1 MALTNLANNLSAT
14 SWPPAQLPMPPNGR
28 ICGQPSRSCA
38 DVGARVNRD
47 IDGHLATHRCPPAEC
62 MARGYVM
69 RMRWSRR
76 QSAAPCTNLPPRF
89 SSRVHLAAHHQRM
102 PLHIWSQNGNGGS
115 PCSSI
120 FCRITPQASSHTQYH
135 TISAEKH
142 IISNLDRPALTNLSP
157 RARVVLRS
165 TCFELTSAFL
175 GRSFAP

>member
-14 SWPPAQLPMPPNGR
+14 SWPPAQSPMPPNGR

-47 IDGHLATHRCPPAEC
+47 IGGHLATHRCPPAEC

-69 RMRWSRR
+69 HMRWSRR
-76 QSAAPCTNLPPRF
+76 QSAAPSTNLPPRF

-102 PLHIWSQNGNGGS
+102 PLRIWSQNGNGGS

-120 FCRITPQASSHTQYH
+120 FRRVTTQASSHTQYH

-142 IISNLDRPALTNLSP
+142 IISNLDRPALTNQSSRVL
-157 RARVVLRS
+157 VVLR
-165 TCFELTSAFL
+165 CKCVELTPASL
-175 GRSFAP
+175 CSSLAP